1 MRCVLAL
8 LLVALAWPQASGA
21 QACDPESLIAPP
33 EKRIVSQQ
41 EWDAHVANIARN
53 GSPLAALP
61 AFARKQFVR
70 RVRFN
75 ERGFI
80 DLNPDLL
87 EQELTLS
94 QAYRVLALLGAEP
107 YAAFLDNIRIDTE
120 MDRQLRACLDAAK

>member
-8 LLVALAWPQASGA
+8 LLVALAWPHASDA
-21 QACDPESLIAPP
+21 QACDPESLIPP
-33 EKRIVSQQ
+33 TEKRIVSQQ

-70 RVRFN
+70 RVGFN
-75 ERGFI
+75 ERGLTGLRF
-80 DLNPDLL
+80 DVL

-107 YAAFLDNIRIDTE
+107 YVGFLQNIRIDTE
-120 MDRQLRACLDAAK
+120 LDKQLRACLDATR